1 MSGIDERGER
11 LVVRKLDGELS
22 SEEEHE
28 LNKLLIRSPELR
40 QLLESYL
47 EQDRLAAEVLAE
59 EVGSSAPPDLESVTA
74 GRGSRGPLRRRTS
87 WAAGSVGGLLVA
99 CLALFAVLWQPGI
112 VPVQPAGENG
122 INMAGSP
129 AMAWPVG
136 TGEQFQRLP
145 EYLELPQTQE
155 QELARRFIGVYDE
168 QTDRYYILEVRRVCT
183 NTQLVSGGT

>member
-59 EVGSSAPPDLESVTA
+59 EVGSFAPPDLESVTA
-74 GRGSRGPLRRRTS
+74 GRGPRDPLRRRTS

-112 VPVQPAGENG
+112 VPVQPTGENG